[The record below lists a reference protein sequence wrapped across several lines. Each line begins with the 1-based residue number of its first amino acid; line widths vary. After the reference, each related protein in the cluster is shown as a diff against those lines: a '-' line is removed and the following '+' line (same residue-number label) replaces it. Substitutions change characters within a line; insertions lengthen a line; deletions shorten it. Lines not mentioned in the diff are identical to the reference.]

1 MHIQTKLRGKIF
13 LIEFS
18 ETEDVFLCCNG
29 QHYRQCLQ
37 HNFLKH
43 AKNTAKIAKCF
54 VRIKLIHVKR
64 FHLCQVHIES
74 SITSIQLSL

>member
-37 HNFLKH
+37 HYFLKH
-43 AKNTAKIAKCF
+43 AKKY
-54 VRIKLIHVKR
+54 R
-64 FHLCQVHIES
+64 
-74 SITSIQLSL
+74 